1 LYAAQFAA
9 AAARALGGLA
19 PLFARGDVAPRRA
32 WLRRHIPR
40 HGRRHEP
47 AELCRL
53 VTGSALS
60 PEPFL
65 RHLEQ
70 KLGAVYGLN

>member
-1 LYAAQFAA
+1 
-9 AAARALGGLA
+9 
-19 PLFARGDVAPRRA
+19 
-32 WLRRHIPR
+32 
-40 HGRRHEP
+40 
-47 AELCRL
+47 L

-70 KLGAVYGLN
+70 KFGAVYGLA